1 MKINEKGLALIKTF
15 ESCRLEAY
23 PDPATKAEPYTI
35 GWGATGQGIKL
46 GVKWTQEQADARL
59 QNDVN
64 KLAVTLQPL
73 VKSAVNDNQFSAMVC
88 FAYNVGL
95 GSLKNSTLLK
105 LVNEGKFAKA
115 ADEFPKWNKAA
126 GKVMKGLVAR
136 RAAERE
142 LFLA

>member
-1 MKINEKGLALIKTF
+1 MKMNPAGVELVKKF
-15 ESCRLEAY
+15 EGCKLEAY
-23 PDPATKAEPYTI
+23 PDPASGGEPYTI
-35 GWGATGQGIKL
+35 GWGSTGPSIKL
-46 GVKWTQEQADARL
+46 GVVWTQAQADARL
-59 QNDVN
+59 ENDLN
-64 KLAVTLQPL
+64 KLAVNLQPL
-73 VKSAVNDNQFSAMVC
+73 VRSAVNDNQFSAMVC
-88 FAYNVGL
+88 FAYNLGL

-105 LVNEGKFAKA
+105 LVNDSKFARA

>member
-1 MKINEKGLALIKTF
+1 MKMNQLGVDLIKKF
-15 ESCRLEAY
+15 EGCRLNAY

-35 GWGATGQGIKL
+35 GFGHTGKE
-46 GVKWTQEQADARL
+46 VKPDLTWTQSMADFML
-59 QNDVN
+59 NNDVN
-64 KLAVTLQPL
+64 KIAVSLQPF
-73 VKSAVNDNQFSAMVC
+73 VKSPVNDNQFSAMVC

-95 GSLKNSTLLK
+95 SSLKNSTLLK
-105 LVNEGKFAKA
+105 LVNEGKFDKA

-142 LFLA
+142 LFLT